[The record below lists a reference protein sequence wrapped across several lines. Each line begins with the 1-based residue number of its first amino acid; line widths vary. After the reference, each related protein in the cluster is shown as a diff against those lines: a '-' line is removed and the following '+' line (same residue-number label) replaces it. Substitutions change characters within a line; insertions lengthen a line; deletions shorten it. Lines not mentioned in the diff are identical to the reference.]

1 MSGES
6 EVAQRQDTLN
16 RYLLYFPR
24 SKNVISD
31 VHSFTGKEILSEP
44 YRYTIRF
51 TSPDLNIAI
60 NAVLNQR
67 AEFILRAP
75 NLEAS
80 WHGQT
85 SWLPVR
91 QINGTIT
98 QFSRL
103 MSSGDEALYECVLEH
118 ELALL
123 DQNYRSAVYMNM
135 TVPEL
140 VTKLMKDSGHFD
152 GYNIDFDQLS
162 HSYPRREM
170 IVQWK
175 ETDLRFIRRL
185 LAEIGIW
192 FRFENHNKVK
202 TETVVIFGDSA
213 RRYNFSDKQ
222 MPYVRHSGMTSYSE
236 YITDLEEQH
245 GLIPKNVLV
254 RTYNYRDPQSPQTDK
269 TVKTSDIPE
278 GVTTGQH
285 YHYADHYLTAGDFH
299 GEEAETAAFYARLR
313 YERLLNGQ
321 SLLGATT
328 SDPELQ
334 PGIMFYPSGPVPDG
348 FKSGFV
354 ITAMTIRGSRAE
366 HYRAVLSGIPYIQ
379 GYSFRPEYLSRPV
392 IAGTV
397 PARVKAIGGDKTYAG
412 LDAVGRYRVKFD
424 FDLDEKRV
432 GFESALVRL
441 GRPYAGDTF
450 GIHFPLLEG
459 TEVAVGFEGGDP
471 DRPFIAHVMHDGS
484 HPDLVTNRNDT
495 RNVIRTA
502 ALNKIR
508 LEDRRGQEHIKI
520 ATEYGK
526 GQVSVGHLV
535 DAEGKKRG
543 EGVEARTDDWMA
555 LRAAKG
561 VMITT
566 EAQPRAGG
574 KQLDMTAAI
583 AQLEKALSLAMTL
596 QQSALTAGASNVE
609 TDRQN
614 ALSQTLSHLAE
625 PGILAYGKSGIALV
639 TPDND
644 PKTSDKPYTYY
655 VDPDSPDAYI
665 SYSAKASAIKR
676 TVTTTFAVNRYQN
689 IGWQPGHV
697 LSASELKEES
707 FERKHEVIYGEVSGS
722 RDFQLVTLTW
732 KKTPEE
738 LQAEWQKIDPVG
750 YSQHSSIVMSEFA
763 PSHAMAFDLAIGQCK
778 SFDYQAGK
786 FWEGLLHRADWRDPQ
801 NENPYARAYYRT
813 GKLDEPTT
821 KFFMNKPYDVLPKGE
836 YGVVNKFNNAT
847 TVKPSSDLVAGNQDV
862 ANLQWDMPKPIS
874 DSQLA

>member
-236 YITDLEEQH
+236 YITDLKEQH

-313 YERLLNGQ
+313 YERLLNEQ

-397 PARVKAIGGDKTYAG
+397 PARVKANPFELPPRNEGDAKYAF
-412 LDAVGRYRVKFD
+412 LTNASY
-424 FDLDEKRV
+424 
-432 GFESALVRL
+432 SARDVVINGEEL
-441 GRPYAGDTF
+441 P
-450 GIHFPLLEG
+450 E
-459 TEVAVGFEGGDP
+459 
-471 DRPFIAHVMHDGS
+471 PFIFKLQG
-484 HPDLVTNRNDT
+484 
-495 RNVIRTA
+495 
-502 ALNKIR
+502 
-508 LEDRRGQEHIKI
+508 EDNH
-520 ATEYGK
+520 
-526 GQVSVGHLV
+526 
-535 DAEGKKRG
+535 
-543 EGVEARTDDWMA
+543 
-555 LRAAKG
+555 
-561 VMITT
+561 
-566 EAQPRAGG
+566 
-574 KQLDMTAAI
+574 
-583 AQLEKALSLAMTL
+583 
-596 QQSALTAGASNVE
+596 
-609 TDRQN
+609 
-614 ALSQTLSHLAE
+614 
-625 PGILAYGKSGIALV
+625 
-639 TPDND
+639 PDND

>member
-222 MPYVRHSGMTSYSE
+222 MPYAGFASLHFNDGDFTHPIYENPHRIYQFFAAQRLADLIIQIRQPLVTQNDVINIVAHSQGTIITMLANMLVKQAGYAPVNCVILNHSPYSLE
-236 YITDLEEQH
+236 SRVAENIQPGYQQTDDARQQTFKNFCRLMHTQWKGGGKMAESELQALEASCT
-245 GLIPKNVLV
+245 LRKPSDNPL
-254 RTYNYRDPQSPQTDK
+254 RTDDRYCRSNDGKVYNYFCPNDGVVSLENVQGFGWRGIPQNIA
-269 TVKTSDIPE
+269 SDIPNLFQR
-278 GVTTGQH
+278 VFYQ
-285 YHYADHYLTAGDFH
+285 H
-299 GEEAETAAFYARLR
+299 GEVGNIPDANPFELPPRNEGDAKYAFLTNASYSARDVVI
-313 YERLLNGQ
+313 NGEE
-321 SLLGATT
+321 L
-328 SDPELQ
+328 PE
-334 PGIMFYPSGPVPDG
+334 
-348 FKSGFV
+348 
-354 ITAMTIRGSRAE
+354 
-366 HYRAVLSGIPYIQ
+366 
-379 GYSFRPEYLSRPV
+379 
-392 IAGTV
+392 
-397 PARVKAIGGDKTYAG
+397 
-412 LDAVGRYRVKFD
+412 
-424 FDLDEKRV
+424 
-432 GFESALVRL
+432 
-441 GRPYAGDTF
+441 
-450 GIHFPLLEG
+450 
-459 TEVAVGFEGGDP
+459 
-471 DRPFIAHVMHDGS
+471 PFIFKLQG
-484 HPDLVTNRNDT
+484 
-495 RNVIRTA
+495 
-502 ALNKIR
+502 
-508 LEDRRGQEHIKI
+508 EDNH
-520 ATEYGK
+520 
-526 GQVSVGHLV
+526 
-535 DAEGKKRG
+535 
-543 EGVEARTDDWMA
+543 
-555 LRAAKG
+555 
-561 VMITT
+561 
-566 EAQPRAGG
+566 
-574 KQLDMTAAI
+574 
-583 AQLEKALSLAMTL
+583 
-596 QQSALTAGASNVE
+596 
-609 TDRQN
+609 
-614 ALSQTLSHLAE
+614 
-625 PGILAYGKSGIALV
+625 
-639 TPDND
+639 PDND

-722 RDFQLVTLTW
+722 RDFQLGKVRT
-732 KKTPEE
+732 
-738 LQAEWQKIDPVG
+738 
-750 YSQHSSIVMSEFA
+750 SS
-763 PSHAMAFDLAIGQCK
+763 
-778 SFDYQAGK
+778 
-786 FWEGLLHRADWRDPQ
+786 
-801 NENPYARAYYRT
+801 
-813 GKLDEPTT
+813 
-821 KFFMNKPYDVLPKGE
+821 
-836 YGVVNKFNNAT
+836 
-847 TVKPSSDLVAGNQDV
+847 
-862 ANLQWDMPKPIS
+862 
-874 DSQLA
+874 